1 MWINTANPVKCTHV
15 YHGTYVRTRTCTCVP
30 ACCFYCIHN
39 FFTNCICQF
48 LLRASHPS
56 ACCSVT
62 RLVRA
67 LTVRQPQQHQT
78 TGTCTATGAS
88 PGCLL
93 RSAPRDHA
101 RVGDE
106 SRSASSSRPDT
117 ARGTALACSSPL
129 AHRWTWPCRGAAPW
143 PLQLAR
149 PPRPSPRLSWLWSH
163 GTGTEAERGVEGTP
177 DHVFASEVLDGKQDA
192 RPQALRVVVVPA
204 DVVLK
209 HRPAPFDGGQL

>member
-1 MWINTANPVKCTHV
+1 MWINTANPVKCAHV

-30 ACCFYCIHN
+30 GCCFYCIHN
-39 FFTNCICQF
+39 FFTHCICQF

-93 RSAPRDHA
+93 RSAPRGHA
-101 RVGDE
+101 RVKKAAASCGV
-106 SRSASSSRPDT
+106 SNKRSTASTLSLS
-117 ARGTALACSSPL
+117 AAGILAELNCF
-129 AHRWTWPCRGAAPW
+129 T
-143 PLQLAR
+143 LAR
-149 PPRPSPRLSWLWSH
+149 PRTAGVVAATTSGGSKKLAGH
-163 GTGTEAERGVEGTP
+163 RGG
-177 DHVFASEVLDGKQDA
+177 HL
-192 RPQALRVVVVPA
+192 
-204 DVVLK
+204 
-209 HRPAPFDGGQL
+209 